1 MKDKH
6 GHVVVSAV
14 CRKRNSNSSIIEIRT
29 LCVGE
34 KRLLKSY
41 SCKSDLFMALMFSGH
56 LSNVRCP
63 GRGHDFT

>member
-1 MKDKH
+1 M
-6 GHVVVSAV
+6 VTWLFLLFAV
-14 CRKRNSNSSIIEIRT
+14 NVILIISSIIEICT

-41 SCKSDLFMALMFSGH
+41 SYKSDLFMALMFSGH